1 MDIKTTRRGTPKT
14 KSLAGL
20 DLLDFRMICAIE
32 EECSLTH
39 ASQRLHLTLPA
50 VSARVKNLENHFGIR
65 LIYRERSGVRLTAAG
80 LVFAKRARAM
90 LQEATRLLLDLEAFG
105 EGIEGQ
111 IRVFANTTAVTE
123 FLPQVIQEY
132 LRTRPNIAIDVRERL
147 NADIVHAVLYG
158 ATDVGIVAG
167 KVPLE
172 GLEAIH
178 FATDRLVVA
187 VARNHP
193 LSGLPAVPFHSTL
206 DYPHITL
213 DEGSTLFTFLAAS
226 AADLGRTIR
235 VRTQVQS
242 FDTMCR
248 MIEADV
254 GIGVL
259 PRSCAERSSRN
270 ENIRLVELSD
280 SWAVR
285 ERFVIVRSL
294 AALPTYVQEF
304 VHAVK
309 KFAGTPD
316 AVHSGGCGAPDDA
329 PALRIVTNAR

>member
-1 MDIKTTRRGTPKT
+1 M
-14 KSLAGL
+14 
-20 DLLDFRMICAIE
+20 CAIE

-80 LVFAKRARAM
+80 QVFAKRARAM
-90 LQEATRLLLDLEAFG
+90 LQEATKLLLDLEAFA

-123 FLPQVIQEY
+123 FLPQVIQEF

-147 NADIVHAVLYG
+147 NADIVHAVLHG

-167 KVPLE
+167 KVPIE

-187 VARNHP
+187 VPKNHALSQ
-193 LSGLPAVPFHSTL
+193 LSGIPFDTTL
-206 DYPHITL
+206 EYPHITL
-213 DEGSTLFTFLAAS
+213 AEGSTLFTFLAAT
-226 AADLGRTIR
+226 AADLGKTIR

-254 GIGVL
+254 GIGIL
-259 PRSCAERSSRN
+259 PRSCAERCCTN
-270 ENIRLVELSD
+270 QNIRLVELSD

-294 AALPTYVQEF
+294 AALPSYVQEF

-309 KFAGTPD
+309 KIAGNPEFLD
-316 AVHSGGCGAPDDA
+316 WRGHGSASEPA
-329 PALRIVTNAR
+329 ALRIVTNNVSDSHR